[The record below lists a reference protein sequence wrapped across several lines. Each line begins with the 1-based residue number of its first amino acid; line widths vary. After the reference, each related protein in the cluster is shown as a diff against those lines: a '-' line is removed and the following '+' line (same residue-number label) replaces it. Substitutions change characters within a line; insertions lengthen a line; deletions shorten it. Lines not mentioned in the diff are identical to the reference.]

1 MEEEFEGESSS
12 SRCSGSSSN
21 AMYFQ
26 ENYNREFAG
35 QTEVDAD
42 CIRRYLNHPTVINFY
57 DELLEFASRSEA
69 PSGVK
74 MNYFTKHLL
83 PTIHIKSGMRQ
94 EIWKLMTSRRGKRG
108 KSGSASK
115 TKGGSGVGRS
125 KRDEANGY
133 KRGSYRG
140 KGGGGKG
147 YGKSGGK
154 KNKTMLSK
162 LGSKEG
168 SVDRSE
174 RVKKDFLNLFVEKQ
188 VTEPEKSVGISQFK
202 SEVGIITETRG
213 KKRENEET
221 VPLEKKVKMKLR
233 KRKES

>member
-1 MEEEFEGESSS
+1 MSLLGLYFWTN
-12 SRCSGSSSN
+12 GS
-21 AMYFQ
+21 
-26 ENYNREFAG
+26 
-35 QTEVDAD
+35 
-42 CIRRYLNHPTVINFY
+42 L
-57 DELLEFASRSEA
+57 
-69 PSGVK
+69 
-74 MNYFTKHLL
+74 
-83 PTIHIKSGMRQ
+83 
-94 EIWKLMTSRRGKRG
+94 WKTSCTGRGKRG

-174 RVKKDFLNLFVEKQ
+174 RVKKDFLNSFGEKQ

>member
-1 MEEEFEGESSS
+1 M
-12 SRCSGSSSN
+12 
-21 AMYFQ
+21 
-26 ENYNREFAG
+26 
-35 QTEVDAD
+35 
-42 CIRRYLNHPTVINFY
+42 
-57 DELLEFASRSEA
+57 
-69 PSGVK
+69 
-74 MNYFTKHLL
+74 
-83 PTIHIKSGMRQ
+83 
-94 EIWKLMTSRRGKRG
+94 
-108 KSGSASK
+108 
-115 TKGGSGVGRS
+115 GRS